1 MAYKHPHN
9 KMKKIVLLMTFFLMG
24 LANASSKD
32 IVVSVVVDGVEMAAY
47 EDSIVKV
54 IFSMSWNT
62 NFLSITIENK
72 TDDRVYIEWENARFN
87 NAKLVFDDDTRES
100 MKNEKADEVVIAH
113 SNTKKLVTSKKYV
126 LDSSLK
132 PITKKSIIKKNGYD
146 SAQIIL
152 PMKYK
157 DKNCDYLFNI
167 KFSLE

>member
-1 MAYKHPHN
+1 MAYKHPTK
-9 KMKKIVLLMTFFLMG
+9 KMKKIILLMTILLFG
-24 LANASSKD
+24 VANAKAKD
-32 IVVSVVVDGVEMAAY
+32 IIVSVVVDGVEMAAY

-54 IFSMSWNT
+54 NFSMSWGT
-62 NFLSITIENK
+62 SFLSIEVENK
-72 TDDRVYIEWENARFN
+72 TDERVYIEWENARFN
-87 NAKLVFDDDTRES
+87 NAKLVFDDDSRLS

-113 SNTKKLVTSKKYV
+113 SNTKKRVTSKKYV

-157 DKNCDYLFNI
+157 DKNCDYVFNI
-167 KFSLE
+167 RFSLE